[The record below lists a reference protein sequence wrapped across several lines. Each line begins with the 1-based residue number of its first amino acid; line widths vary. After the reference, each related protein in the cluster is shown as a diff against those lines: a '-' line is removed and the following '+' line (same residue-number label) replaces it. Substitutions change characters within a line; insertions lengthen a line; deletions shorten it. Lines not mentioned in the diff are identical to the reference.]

1 MTSIE
6 RTAYPR
12 FKRYFTNKEL
22 ESVYTPTKS
31 EIAFGYS
38 CTTGKTNFFNL
49 IVLLKVFQRLGYFPK
64 HEEIP
69 AKIVE
74 HIRSILK
81 LPPEIVLGYSN
92 RKTMSRHRNYIRDYL
107 QVIAFDKQALHLTA
121 VSVYRSAQI
130 MDNPA
135 DLINVAIE
143 ELVRVRYELPGFN
156 TLDRL
161 VRHIRYLVN
170 QKLFAL
176 VINSLDRSRI
186 KRLDDLLD
194 THPDR
199 GKKL

>member
-1 MTSIE
+1 
-6 RTAYPR
+6 
-12 FKRYFTNKEL
+12 
-22 ESVYTPTKS
+22 
-31 EIAFGYS
+31 
-38 CTTGKTNFFNL
+38 
-49 IVLLKVFQRLGYFPK
+49 
-64 HEEIP
+64 
-69 AKIVE
+69 
-74 HIRSILK
+74 
-81 LPPEIVLGYSN
+81 
-92 RKTMSRHRNYIRDYL
+92 MSRHRNYIRDYL

-176 VINSLDRSRI
+176 VINSLESS
-186 KRLDDLLD
+186 KVQRLDDLLD
-194 THPDR
+194 THPVEHRSPYNNLKQLPKRPTRNHLNDLFVHLTWLSTF
-199 GKKL
+199 GEVKQFLSGITAAKIQHFAAEAKALDLKG